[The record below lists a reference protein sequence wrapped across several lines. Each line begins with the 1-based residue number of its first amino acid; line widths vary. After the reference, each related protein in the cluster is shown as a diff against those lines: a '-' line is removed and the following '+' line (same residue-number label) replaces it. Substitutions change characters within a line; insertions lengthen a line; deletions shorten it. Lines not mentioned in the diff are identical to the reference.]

1 MLSDDEL
8 KYFGELLKR
17 RERETMEQLLVC
29 SDSAKPA
36 SLDHAIGRVT
46 RNDAIQQLQV
56 G

>member
-36 SLDHAIGRVT
+36 SLDDE
-46 RNDAIQQLQV
+46 RNVQILQWKK
-56 G
+56 